1 MNWPFVK
8 NKIVVVYN
16 GRSIANQ
23 RTREDSRVFLTQIE
37 PRLLPYLNDFWSMTI
52 AELHPIKRHDAV
64 IEAMREVVKQ
74 LPHTRHLIIGGGQ
87 EEGKLQQK
95 IIDLDLTENIFLL
108 GTIAEAAEYLKAS
121 DLFILASRSE
131 AMPYAIIEATIAGL
145 PIIATNVG
153 GIPEVIENE
162 KSGLLV
168 KPLDNVAL
176 NKAILEVRNNDKLRQ
191 KIAIGA
197 KERSRDFNFH
207 KTLEKTITI
216 YRSRSLT

>member
-1 MNWPFVK
+1 M
-8 NKIVVVYN
+8 
-16 GRSIANQ
+16 
-23 RTREDSRVFLTQIE
+23 
-37 PRLLPYLNDFWSMTI
+37 
-52 AELHPIKRHDAV
+52 
-64 IEAMREVVKQ
+64 
-74 LPHTRHLIIGGGQ
+74 
-87 EEGKLQQK
+87 
-95 IIDLDLTENIFLL
+95 
-108 GTIAEAAEYLKAS
+108 
-121 DLFILASRSE
+121 
-131 AMPYAIIEATIAGL
+131 
-145 PIIATNVG
+145 
-153 GIPEVIENE
+153 IENE